1 MTNKSL
7 EYENLIKYFMK
18 EKNLSLSKLSSLTGI
33 PSNNLG
39 YYVRNLCLPNVIYAN
54 RIASVLG
61 VEAGDLYQDL
71 DWAGEKHD

>member
-1 MTNKSL
+1 MTKKPL

-18 EKNLSLSKLSSLTGI
+18 KRNFSLSKLSSLTGI
-33 PSNNLG
+33 PPSNLG
-39 YYVRNLCLPNVIYAN
+39 YYVRDLCLPNVIYAN

-71 DWAGEKHD
+71 DWGGEKLD